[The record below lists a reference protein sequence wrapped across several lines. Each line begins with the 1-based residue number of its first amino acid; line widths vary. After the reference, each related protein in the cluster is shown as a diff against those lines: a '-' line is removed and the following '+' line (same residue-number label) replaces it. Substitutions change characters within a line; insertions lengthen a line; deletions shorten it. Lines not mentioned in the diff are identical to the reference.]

1 MAESEEELKNFLMKA
16 KKESEKTV
24 LKLNSQKTKIM
35 ASGPITSWHK
45 NGETMKDFIFLGSK
59 ATMDDDFNHETK
71 TFAPCKKSDH
81 KLKQYIKKQRHHFAN
96 KGTYNQSYGYCS
108 SHVWM

>member
-1 MAESEEELKNFLMKA
+1 MKA
-16 KKESEKTV
+16 KKESEKAV

-45 NGETMKDFIFLGSK
+45 NGKTMKDFIFLGSK
-59 ATMDDDFNHETK
+59 AAMDDDFNHEIK

-81 KLKQYIKKQRHHFAN
+81 NPKQYIKKQRHHFAN